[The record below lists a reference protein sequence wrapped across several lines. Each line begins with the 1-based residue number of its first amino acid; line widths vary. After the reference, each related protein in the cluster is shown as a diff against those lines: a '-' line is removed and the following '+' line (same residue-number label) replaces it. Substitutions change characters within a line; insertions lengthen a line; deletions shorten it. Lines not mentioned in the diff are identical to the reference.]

1 MNAMPY
7 SVGTVAVVPSLA
19 ASGAW
24 AQSSAGGTGGSM
36 VSGPGGMLEKTP
48 STVTAD
54 VLAVDTVG
62 LAQRCEINRKPGV
75 FQTAGE

>member
-7 SVGTVAVVPSLA
+7 RVGTVAVVPSLA

-24 AQSSAGGTGGSM
+24 AQSSAGGAGGS
-36 VSGPGGMLEKTP
+36 VVCEPGGMLEKTP

-54 VLAVDTVG
+54 VVTADTVR

-75 FQTAGE
+75 FQAAGE